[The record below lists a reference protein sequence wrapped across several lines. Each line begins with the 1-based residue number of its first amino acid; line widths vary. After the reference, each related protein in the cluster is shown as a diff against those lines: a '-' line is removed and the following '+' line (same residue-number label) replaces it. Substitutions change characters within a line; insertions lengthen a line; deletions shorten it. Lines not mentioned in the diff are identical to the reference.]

1 MENSTWISVLPPVLA
16 IFLAIKTKQVY
27 PSLFLG
33 IWLGWTAINH
43 WNPLIGLRD
52 TLEAAVNVFKDSSNT
67 KVIIF
72 SMAVGALIILMQHSG
87 GVTGFIRWV
96 SAKGLAKNRRGAG
109 LLLWII
115 GVLIFIESNM
125 INLVIGSI
133 GRPIFDKFNVPR
145 EKLAYIAHSTSA
157 PVCVMIP
164 FNGWGAFL
172 TGLLIMNDIG
182 NPFFVVLKAVTTNF
196 YAIFTILMVLII
208 IISQKDFGPMA
219 KAEMR
224 AKETGKLIRDGAS
237 LLISQETLAMPVKNG
252 VKPRAINMIIPLA
265 AMILTV
271 PFGLLITGNGHITQ
285 GSGATAVF
293 WAVLMGIFVASV
305 LYYVQRIFSLKET
318 LELVMKG
325 IGGLIPM
332 GLLMVFAFTMGATC
346 EVLGTGPYV
355 SKLATSNIHPVLV
368 CPIVFIVSCFISFAT
383 GTSWGTFAIMIPI
396 AVPIAQNMGLNLP
409 FMVSAV
415 MGGGVFGDHCS
426 PVSDTTIISSMA
438 TACDYIDHVNT
449 QLPYALTAAGLAV
462 VAYIVVAMMM
472 I

>member
-133 GRPIFDKFNVPR
+133 GRPIFDKFKVPR

-172 TGLLIMNDIG
+172 TGLLIASDIG

-224 AKETGKLIRDGAS
+224 AKETGKLIRDA
-237 LLISQETLAMPVKNG
+237 
-252 VKPRAINMIIPLA
+252 
-265 AMILTV
+265 
-271 PFGLLITGNGHITQ
+271 
-285 GSGATAVF
+285 
-293 WAVLMGIFVASV
+293 
-305 LYYVQRIFSLKET
+305 
-318 LELVMKG
+318 
-325 IGGLIPM
+325 
-332 GLLMVFAFTMGATC
+332 
-346 EVLGTGPYV
+346 
-355 SKLATSNIHPVLV
+355 
-368 CPIVFIVSCFISFAT
+368 VSCYDFNRSL
-383 GTSWGTFAIMIPI
+383 W
-396 AVPIAQNMGLNLP
+396 
-409 FMVSAV
+409 
-415 MGGGVFGDHCS
+415 
-426 PVSDTTIISSMA
+426 TI
-438 TACDYIDHVNT
+438 DYR
-449 QLPYALTAAGLAV
+449 
-462 VAYIVVAMMM
+462 
-472 I
+472 